1 MKHHLQLL
9 RDLKNNLEIIL
20 MWKANIFWT
29 MIKEIKGF
37 NQQMVFY
44 LAFSQQLPFNI
55 EDNQTIINSYE
66 FTAYHEYLEDLVA
79 SISLFGMN
87 ANSFGEDDVEYQT
100 DYLCHHVN

>member
-1 MKHHLQLL
+1 
-9 RDLKNNLEIIL
+9 
-20 MWKANIFWT
+20 
-29 MIKEIKGF
+29 MIKETQRFQPTDGF
-37 NQQMVFY
+37 
-44 LAFSQQLPFNI
+44 LSSFSQQLPFNI

-87 ANSFGEDDVEYQT
+87 ANSFGDDDVRILRL